1 MRTTRGTALTLA
13 AKGSVLACLS
23 LSGCS
28 FFNLF
33 GGDVGDEAITSFN
46 EDRATDAEPYI
57 DDEFTE
63 PGTTGPR
70 VADVDAD
77 LPMYLANAPKGTNI
91 FGEFNELSPG
101 PQRPPGASGFAQ
113 LTFVEDGYDADVCVD
128 AAGRHLVFAS
138 TRHHERPEIYLQK
151 IGGQSVTQLTADP
164 ADDAFPTFS
173 PDGELVAFAS
183 NRAGSWDIYTMTRT
197 GKDVTQIT
205 DGFTQD
211 MHPTFSPDGNR
222 IAYSRFGGRSGRWE
236 LWIVDLRTG
245 VNSMVGFGL
254 FPDWSP
260 DPTKDVLAYQRARQ
274 RGTRWFSL
282 WTLEIRNGEPM
293 APTEVAVSTNAAIV
307 APTWAPD
314 GTEISFGTIIE
325 PTSADEPG
333 QQDVWIVRADGTNRR
348 RLTDGIGTNA
358 TPDWGADGR
367 IYFISDRG
375 GSECVW
381 SVAADG
387 SESANMNNNLAE
399 IDGGALT
406 E

>member
-1 MRTTRGTALTLA
+1 
-13 AKGSVLACLS
+13 
-23 LSGCS
+23 
-28 FFNLF
+28 
-33 GGDVGDEAITSFN
+33 
-46 EDRATDAEPYI
+46 
-57 DDEFTE
+57 
-63 PGTTGPR
+63 
-70 VADVDAD
+70 
-77 LPMYLANAPKGTNI
+77 
-91 FGEFNELSPG
+91 
-101 PQRPPGASGFAQ
+101 ASGFAQ